1 VVKHKSSVASLLNST
16 GATQTANNQIEQ
28 LLAEIEQLKGDRQD
42 KSALEQQVEKLRE
55 QLKERGGEHQVSVD
69 SIVPNPSQPRQ
80 TFTEADI
87 KDLARSLEYYGQLE
101 PVILIPQKDGSNFIF
116 DGERRWR
123 AAKQNVWTDLSAVFI
138 PPLDKKD
145 LHRKALVTTLC
156 RQDLNALDRAEAVLY
171 EIEQETGVSPP
182 EAVNLIRSCIFRLDR
197 QKLTKKL
204 TENLGKPKYDFTSLK
219 INNLE
224 ASMMK
229 VLLDL
234 SLNPSSFV
242 AHDLK
247 ALALPA
253 DIKAAIRSQGLQIKH
268 SFTLSRLSARNLKVT
283 EAAAKRTRKK
293 AIAHV
298 LGNELP
304 TSETS
309 AYVNSLLSKQGEFG
323 KDSPNPKHKA
333 ILKSARKISEELN
346 SPDLPLETLSV
357 LEKEIKHILE
367 SIQERIAG
375 RS

>member
-1 VVKHKSSVASLLNST
+1 MVKHKSSVASLLNST
-16 GATQTANNQIEQ
+16 GATQTANNQIEE
-28 LLAEIEQLKGDRQD
+28 LLAEIEQLKRDRQD

-69 SIVPNPSQPRQ
+69 SIVPNPSQPRK

-138 PPLDKKD
+138 PPLDKKN

-171 EIEQETGVSPP
+171 EIEQETGVSPS

-204 TENLGKPKYDFTSLK
+204 TENLGKSKYDFTSLK

-293 AIAHV
+293 AIAYV

-309 AYVNSLLSKQGEFG
+309 AYVNSLLSKQDEFG

-333 ILKSARKISEELN
+333 ILKSAKKISEELN
-346 SPDLPLETLSV
+346 SSDLPLETLSV
-357 LEKEIKHILE
+357 LEEEIKHILE